1 MTAQAPQ
8 NTLSTGLL
16 SRLAAAT
23 LYVAKEVEFIPQASH
38 TDYPYLLYVKN
49 SDAYLRCAEWA
60 RELIVRCDGETPLA
74 SILTKLPDT
83 EVEHH
88 RRDVE
93 DTLSLL
99 ISMGVLAIADEEDSS
114 LSWLQKLKQPMAVK
128 VPLHNPDRWLAL
140 LGPLSRVIF
149 SLPFMCFLGLLL
161 LYSVSVFAIEWSAIT
176 LHWESR
182 FFDPSN
188 ALLMILIYPLMKFC
202 HELGH
207 GLAVKRFGGHVYEC
221 GIVFLVFIPL
231 PYVDA
236 SSSYRF
242 PRRRQRVIVGLA
254 GMLIEFFLAL
264 CALNLWAYSS
274 SGTLMSDLLFDV
286 FFIGTFSTLVF
297 NINPLMKF
305 DGYYI
310 LADAL
315 GIDNLST
322 KAKNYVGGLLAR
334 WVLGLSGRVEN
345 YSRKEQYCF
354 FIYGILSIPYRL
366 FISLWITLYLST
378 VFFALG
384 SLLALYVLFQQL
396 LFPIIRGLSR
406 VYKDVTL
413 QQQQSRFYT
422 VLGIVVCCVF
432 VVGFIFRFPVTLP
445 ASGIVLHDN
454 NERVIAKASG
464 VAQRPLVQVGDWVEK
479 GQAILQL
486 TNPVLREQQT
496 NLEAQLSGLEARYD
510 QFLSQDPLA
519 AADMWEQIASM
530 KKRLVEV
537 SAQVDA
543 LTVTSPASGFLE
555 KARWQ
560 DISGRYLERGEAL
573 AAVFNANNVQITT
586 VIDQADINKIR
597 HGLKSVHILFD
608 ALPSRSLT
616 GKIER
621 IVPAAAD
628 QLPSKYLGSLMGGG
642 IAVDD
647 RDASGTRLLSKHFIV
662 DVQVEAASVSDL
674 DFKPINA
681 RVKFEFEN
689 VSLANRLLDWLYVN
703 LLRTYGWAL

>member
-1 MTAQAPQ
+1 
-8 NTLSTGLL
+8 
-16 SRLAAAT
+16 
-23 LYVAKEVEFIPQASH
+23 VAKEVEFIPQASH

-49 SDAYLRCAEWA
+49 SDAYLRCAKWA

-74 SILTKLPDT
+74 SILTTLPDT

-128 VPLHNPDRWLAL
+128 VPLHNPDHWLAS

-149 SLPFMCFLGLLL
+149 SLPFMCFFGLLL

-334 WVLGLSGRVEN
+334 WVLGLSGRSEH
-345 YSRKEQYCF
+345 YSR
-354 FIYGILSIPYRL
+354 
-366 FISLWITLYLST
+366 
-378 VFFALG
+378 
-384 SLLALYVLFQQL
+384 
-396 LFPIIRGLSR
+396 
-406 VYKDVTL
+406 
-413 QQQQSRFYT
+413 
-422 VLGIVVCCVF
+422 
-432 VVGFIFRFPVTLP
+432 
-445 ASGIVLHDN
+445 
-454 NERVIAKASG
+454 
-464 VAQRPLVQVGDWVEK
+464 
-479 GQAILQL
+479 
-486 TNPVLREQQT
+486 
-496 NLEAQLSGLEARYD
+496 
-510 QFLSQDPLA
+510 
-519 AADMWEQIASM
+519 
-530 KKRLVEV
+530 
-537 SAQVDA
+537 
-543 LTVTSPASGFLE
+543 
-555 KARWQ
+555 
-560 DISGRYLERGEAL
+560 
-573 AAVFNANNVQITT
+573 
-586 VIDQADINKIR
+586 
-597 HGLKSVHILFD
+597 
-608 ALPSRSLT
+608 
-616 GKIER
+616 
-621 IVPAAAD
+621 
-628 QLPSKYLGSLMGGG
+628 
-642 IAVDD
+642 
-647 RDASGTRLLSKHFIV
+647 
-662 DVQVEAASVSDL
+662 
-674 DFKPINA
+674 
-681 RVKFEFEN
+681 
-689 VSLANRLLDWLYVN
+689 
-703 LLRTYGWAL
+703 